1 MLSGETFGRVARA
14 AVRRSGLVLAVFGI
28 LAAAG
33 VAGSLTLRASAS
45 PDTLVD
51 RGSESFEATEGF
63 KREFG
68 DEAVVVLVRGNLQ
81 RTVLTADLGRLL
93 ALEGCLSGNVPPEGL
108 RSLPPQCTAL
118 ARARPVK
125 AVYGPA
131 TFVNTAV
138 GQIREGL
145 DGRRA
150 QTAVDAERAAA
161 AARRVADR
169 RGASPAAQRAAGE
182 SAARA
187 VQERFQTEVVQ
198 FAARYGITS
207 LPSIDNPSFVSALVF
222 DTARGVG
229 IPKSRFAYLF
239 PSPRAAVVQ
248 VRLRPE
254 LSPQARSEA
263 ISLIRETTEQ
273 PRFALQQG
281 GGYVVTGV
289 PVIVE
294 DLGEEIRR
302 AVLVLLLAGVLI
314 MTLTL
319 ALVFR
324 SSLRLLPLLMAL
336 GAAALAFGALALAGG
351 SLTMASIAALP
362 VLIGLAVDY
371 AIQFQAR
378 YDESRE
384 VVAPGRG
391 DSGGVTVEE
400 GERVAVRAASL
411 GGPIIA
417 TAALASA
424 LGFLVLVLS
433 PVPMVRGF
441 GLIVVLGVAIAL
453 ACALTAGFAALVRL
467 GSRHERAPDVP
478 PIMPRTRVVLARASR
493 MGPLARARRGGGWLR
508 AGASRGLSVAVS
520 RPGRVLAVGLVLAVL
535 GWVAD
540 TQTTVISD
548 VRQLVPADMPALRD
562 VNALQEATGV
572 AGEVDVTVRADDLTR
587 PEVVRWMVAYQRDV
601 LAAHGYRPGASCA
614 QPRAGPE
621 LCPGLALTD
630 LLRGNDPANPGA
642 TRALLDAVPRYF
654 SQAVVSDDRSTA
666 NLAFGIRL
674 MPLDRQQEVIEDMR
688 DRLRPPPGVSAA
700 VGGAPVLVAEGNEAL
715 ASPWRRFLTLLAGLA
730 AVFLVLFAVRRRHD
744 EALLP
749 LIPIALATGWSS
761 LILFVLRIP
770 LNPLS
775 AALGALVI
783 AISTEFS
790 VLLSARYREE
800 RDAGFEGPEALR
812 RTYES
817 TGAAVLASG
826 VTAVAGFAALIFSD
840 IRMLRDFGIVTVV
853 DLTVSLIGVGLALP
867 AALVWGEGRGAFT
880 WRSLDPRRVLGRRRM
895 RAEATAYSGPA
906 PPDGRRG
913 AAERPPT
920 RA

>member
-1 MLSGETFGRVARA
+1 MARA

-28 LAAAG
+28 LTAAG

-51 RGSESFEATEGF
+51 RGSDSFEATEGF

-81 RTVLTADLGRLL
+81 RTVLTPDLSRLL
-93 ALEGCLSGNVPPEGL
+93 ALEGCLSGNVPAEGL
-108 RSLPPQCTAL
+108 RNLPPQCTAL
-118 ARARPVK
+118 ARARPTK

-131 TFVNTAV
+131 TFVSTAV
-138 GQIREGL
+138 GQIRDGF
-145 DGRRA
+145 DGRRT
-150 QTAVDAERAAA
+150 QTAADAERAAA
-161 AARRVADR
+161 AARRVADQ
-169 RGASPAAQRAAGE
+169 RGLPAAAQRAAGE
-182 SAARA
+182 RAAQA

-207 LPSIDNPSFVSALVF
+207 LPSINNPSFVSALVF

-229 IPKSRFAYLF
+229 TPKSRFAYLF
-239 PSPRAAVVQ
+239 PSREAAVVQ

-254 LSPQARSEA
+254 LSPEARSEA
-263 ISLIRETTEQ
+263 IALIREATEQ

-281 GGYVVTGV
+281 GRYVVTGV

-324 SSLRLLPLLMAL
+324 SSFRLLPLLLAL

-384 VVAPGRG
+384 VVAPGHEG
-391 DSGGVTVEE
+391 AGGVTVEE

-467 GSRHERAPDVP
+467 GARRERAPDVP
-478 PIMPRTRVVLARASR
+478 PLMPRTRALLARAR
-493 MGPLARARRGGGWLR
+493 LAPRGRARRGGDSLR
-508 AGASRGLSVAVS
+508 AGASRGLSLAIS
-520 RPGRVLAVGLVLAVL
+520 RPGRVLAVGLGLAVV

-548 VRQLVPADMPALRD
+548 VRQLVPADMRALRD
-562 VNALQEATGV
+562 VNELQEATGV

-587 PEVVRWMVAYQRDV
+587 PEVVRWMVGYQRDV

-614 QPRAGPE
+614 QPRGGPE

-630 LLRGNDPANPGA
+630 LLRGNAAADPGA
-642 TRALLDAVPRYF
+642 TRALLEAVPRYF
-654 SQAVVSDDRSTA
+654 SQAVVSGDRRTA

-674 MPLDRQQEVIEDMR
+674 MPLDRQQEVIDDMR
-688 DRLRPPPGVSAA
+688 ERLRPPPGVSAA

-800 RDAGFEGPEALR
+800 RDAGFEAPEALR

-826 VTAVAGFAALIFSD
+826 ATAIAGFAALIFSD

-853 DLTVSLIGVGLALP
+853 DLTVSLLGVGLALP

-880 WRSLDPRRVLGRRRM
+880 WRSLDPRRVLGRRRV
-895 RAEATAYSGPA
+895 RAEATAYAGPA
-906 PPDGRRG
+906 SPADGRHG